1 MFMKQYLLI
10 SNTTGYKI
18 NNDILDYI
26 STKFKDI
33 VFQKKNFR
41 ELSPKKAYELELQN
55 KNIDLE
61 LQNFTV
67 NLLSRNNIDC
77 NFIKVTKDRKK
88 KLLLADMDSTIIREE
103 SLDELARQIGKEK
116 QVVRITNEAM
126 NGQIDF
132 KKALLARVAILKGEP
147 TEILEKLK
155 KGISINDGAIELI
168 KTMKHNNSITVLVSG
183 GFTFLTEYLKTLLGF
198 DYTHANSLEISH
210 NNLNKMCLTGRV
222 IDPILDREAKACYLD
237 QYVTKNK
244 LNYEDTICVGDG
256 ANDIEMIKKAGL
268 GVSYNGKIALEKEAN
283 IHFKNTNL
291 LGLLYAQGYSDKQ
304 MIS

>member
-1 MFMKQYLLI
+1 MKQYLLI

-18 NNDILDYI
+18 NNDILNYI

-33 VFQKKNFR
+33 VLKKKNFI
-41 ELSPKKAYELELQN
+41 ELSPQKAYELEIQKEEIN
-55 KNIDLE
+55 LE
-61 LQNFTV
+61 LKNSIINF
-67 NLLSRNNIDC
+67 LSQQSIDC
-77 NFIKVTKDRKK
+77 NFIKVTKNRKK
-88 KLLLADMDSTIIREE
+88 KLLLADMDSTIIQEE

-116 QVVRITNEAM
+116 EVIRITNEAM

-155 KGISINDGAIELI
+155 KGININDGAIELI
-168 KTMKHNNSITVLVSG
+168 KTMKHNKSITVLVSG

-198 DYTHANSLEISH
+198 DYTHANSLEISY

-268 GVSYNGKIALEKEAN
+268 GVSYNGKIALEKEAD

-304 MIS
+304 IIS

>member
-1 MFMKQYLLI
+1 MKQYLLI
-10 SNTTGYKI
+10 SNTTENKI
-18 NNDILDYI
+18 NNSILNYLSQKLEC
-26 STKFKDI
+26 STFKET
-33 VFQKKNFR
+33 NFR
-41 ELSPKKAYELELQN
+41 ELSPQKAYELEIQKEEIN
-55 KNIDLE
+55 LE
-61 LQNFTV
+61 LKNSIINF
-67 NLLSRNNIDC
+67 LSQQSIDC
-77 NFIKVTKDRKK
+77 NFIKVTKNRKK
-88 KLLLADMDSTIIREE
+88 KLLLADMDSTIIQEE

-116 QVVRITNEAM
+116 EVIRITNEAM

-168 KTMKHNNSITVLVSG
+168 KTMKHNKSITVLVSG

-198 DYTHANSLEISH
+198 DYTHANSLEISY

-268 GVSYNGKIALEKEAN
+268 GVSYNGKIALEKEAD

-304 MIS
+304 IIS

>member
-1 MFMKQYLLI
+1 
-10 SNTTGYKI
+10 
-18 NNDILDYI
+18 
-26 STKFKDI
+26 
-33 VFQKKNFR
+33 
-41 ELSPKKAYELELQN
+41 
-55 KNIDLE
+55 
-61 LQNFTV
+61 
-67 NLLSRNNIDC
+67 
-77 NFIKVTKDRKK
+77 
-88 KLLLADMDSTIIREE
+88 MDSTIIQEE

-116 QVVRITNEAM
+116 EVIRITNEAM

-132 KKALLARVAILKGEP
+132 KKALLARVAIFKGEP

-168 KTMKHNNSITVLVSG
+168 KTMKHNKSITVLVSG

-198 DYTHANSLEISH
+198 DYTHANSLEISY

-268 GVSYNGKIALEKEAN
+268 GVSYNGKIALEKEAD

-304 MIS
+304 IIS

>member
-1 MFMKQYLLI
+1 
-10 SNTTGYKI
+10 
-18 NNDILDYI
+18 
-26 STKFKDI
+26 
-33 VFQKKNFR
+33 
-41 ELSPKKAYELELQN
+41 
-55 KNIDLE
+55 
-61 LQNFTV
+61 
-67 NLLSRNNIDC
+67 
-77 NFIKVTKDRKK
+77 
-88 KLLLADMDSTIIREE
+88 
-103 SLDELARQIGKEK
+103 
-116 QVVRITNEAM
+116 
-126 NGQIDF
+126 
-132 KKALLARVAILKGEP
+132 
-147 TEILEKLK
+147 
-155 KGISINDGAIELI
+155 
-168 KTMKHNNSITVLVSG
+168 MKHNNSITVLVSG

-222 IDPILDREAKACYLD
+222 LEPILDKQAKAWYLD

-268 GVSYNGKIALEKEAN
+268 GVSYNGKIGLEKEAD